1 MTDEIL
7 PEGEDGGGTSAAEPT
22 TPRKTTRTR
31 APAAKAAK
39 AAKPVKATSVNASG
53 SPSSRSR
60 ARAVRPQVEVVEDD
74 TDAGDDPTQ
83 AGAGLDAIAT
93 GPSPED
99 EGRAAS
105 SRGLSGEDEDDDD
118 DDLDAAADDPERS
131 STSWPTGARQWVASH
146 LPTTLVGVV
155 AVALAVALILTLLAL
170 GNKSSLDSARTS
182 ALSAA
187 RADAVKLAGY
197 DYRHLDRDFGAVV
210 ADSTPSFRRKF
221 TQAGDALKNT
231 LSKYHAIAVA
241 HVVSAGLVS
250 ATTSR
255 AVALVFLTQKV
266 TNSTQKN
273 STSDRSQVE
282 ITLVRSGGRWLI
294 DQVNLL

>member
-7 PEGEDGGGTSAAEPT
+7 PEGEDGAGPPASKPI
-22 TPRKTTRTR
+22 TPRKASRTV

-39 AAKPVKATSVNASG
+39 AAKVAKPAKAANAKGTG
-53 SPSSRSR
+53 SPPSR
-60 ARAVRPQVEVVEDD
+60 ARATAARPDVERVEDVELVEEAELFEDDSDDGDESDIGPD
-74 TDAGDDPTQ
+74 TGAADEGDFDVIADDEERSSPSWPTQ
-83 AGAGLDAIAT
+83 A
-93 GPSPED
+93 
-99 EGRAAS
+99 R
-105 SRGLSGEDEDDDD
+105 R
-118 DDLDAAADDPERS
+118 
-131 STSWPTGARQWVASH
+131 WVTTH

-155 AVALAVALILTLLAL
+155 AVALAVVLILTLLAL
-170 GNKSSLDSARTS
+170 GNKNSLDSARTS
-182 ALSAA
+182 ALGAA

-197 DYRHLDRDFGAVV
+197 DYRHLNRDFGAVV

-221 TQAGDALKNT
+221 TQAGDALKTT